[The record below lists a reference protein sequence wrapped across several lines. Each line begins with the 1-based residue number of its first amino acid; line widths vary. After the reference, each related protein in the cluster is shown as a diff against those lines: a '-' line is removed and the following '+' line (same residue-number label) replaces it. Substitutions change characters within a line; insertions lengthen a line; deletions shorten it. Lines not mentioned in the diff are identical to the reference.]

1 MNIKKIQNFILKSF
15 SYIITFILGI
25 IFGYIW
31 AYKALIVY
39 IK

>member
-1 MNIKKIQNFILKSF
+1 MKKIQNFILKIF
-15 SYIITFILGI
+15 PCIIIFILGI

-31 AYKALIVY
+31 AYNALIVY